1 MIMAV
6 PFLLAVSASQ
16 PACRAL
22 ETDTVFAR
30 DVAAVVPDFERI
42 AGDFRLGY
50 VSTNGT
56 PRVFQGADLQRIARN
71 QGFELT
77 DPPDLCFVLKTFVP
91 QPREIEAAMRATLA
105 DIPGIAKAKIE
116 IVSSSQRSMP
126 PGDLTFPRTGLQ
138 QPAGGAR
145 EVIWRGFV
153 RHEDQQFPI
162 WAKARIT
169 VSTTRIVASKDI
181 PAGKPI
187 QASQV
192 RLESCED
199 YLLDQATAR
208 HLDEVIGYI
217 PKNLL
222 RADLPI
228 RKSQITPP
236 ADIAKGEIVRV
247 EVSSGA
253 AHLVLR
259 GKAQTEGTKGSLIV
273 IRNLS
278 SGKDFSARVAG
289 KGRAVVGDF
298 VQ

>member
-1 MIMAV
+1 
-6 PFLLAVSASQ
+6 
-16 PACRAL
+16 
-22 ETDTVFAR
+22 
-30 DVAAVVPDFERI
+30 
-42 AGDFRLGY
+42 
-50 VSTNGT
+50 
-56 PRVFQGADLQRIARN
+56 
-71 QGFELT
+71 
-77 DPPDLCFVLKTFVP
+77 
-91 QPREIEAAMRATLA
+91 
-105 DIPGIAKAKIE
+105 
-116 IVSSSQRSMP
+116 
-126 PGDLTFPRTGLQ
+126 
-138 QPAGGAR
+138 
-145 EVIWRGFV
+145 
-153 RHEDQQFPI
+153 
-162 WAKARIT
+162 

-187 QASQV
+187 QAGQV